1 MVERV
6 LYDHHWHS
14 ALQTAQKRNATSGP
28 VLDASGVERVRDE
41 VGNLESAQLR
51 SPVKKEIHRREEQ
64 HAEYESWDP
73 GHRDLNPHPEKC
85 VASARSSRRPGRLFR
100 EVDRYASMAK
110 CAVAYLPVT
119 PKLFSL
125 KTNYIKSTT

>member
-1 MVERV
+1 MARLGE
-6 LYDHHWHS
+6 
-14 ALQTAQKRNATSGP
+14 G
-28 VLDASGVERVRDE
+28 VRDLD
-41 VGNLESAQLR
+41 GAQLR
-51 SPVKKEIHRREEQ
+51 SPVKNEIHRREEQ

-100 EVDRYASMAK
+100 GVDRYASMAK
-110 CAVAYLPVT
+110 CVVAYLPVT

-125 KTNYIKSTT
+125 KTNYIKSIT